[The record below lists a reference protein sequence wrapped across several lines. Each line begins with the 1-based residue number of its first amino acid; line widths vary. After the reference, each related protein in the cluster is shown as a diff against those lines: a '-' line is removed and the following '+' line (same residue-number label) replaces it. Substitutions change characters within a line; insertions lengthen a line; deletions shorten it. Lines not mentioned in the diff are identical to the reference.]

1 MGHAWMLGV
10 LDDLRTYAEL
20 NGLDRLAESL
30 ATASV
35 VAEDDAAPWGDA
47 PGRAWPDRA
56 GPGHRLG
63 LDRGGAQPR

>member
-20 NGLDRLAESL
+20 NGLDRLASSL
-30 ATASV
+30 AAARA
-35 VAEDDAAPWGDA
+35 VAEDDAAPWADA

-56 GPGHRLG
+56 GPGRGPH
-63 LDRGGAQPR
+63 LDRTGAQPP